1 MARLCNDL
9 FDPSWKLHR
18 TFSNEIGMSQTL
30 FKYWHCDWR
39 LWPNPVSHTS
49 PPFVGEVW
57 AAGQRRDHTSK
68 KNVQA
73 QCWDVPTLKLHMKV
87 RKMRSLINLLKMGW
101 LDSPKLYKLKVN
113 FLSRLSIPKSHFM
126 EFWKL
131 PPVGWIFFCIY
142 SPINRLL
149 WHSTISWWEIKL
161 TSYKLQNLWS

>member
-30 FKYWHCDWR
+30 FKYWHCDWG

-57 AAGQRRDHTSK
+57 APGQRRDHTSK

-131 PPVGWIFFCIY
+131 PVWLDIF
-142 SPINRLL
+142 L
-149 WHSTISWWEIKL
+149 H
-161 TSYKLQNLWS
+161 LQSHQQTFVAFNYQLMGN